1 MHLRYVNGT
10 CKSQYYHY
18 ILINTENFWESYLK
32 IERYINW
39 IYENICYTYMYI
51 TNIYG
56 MLLVHVKLTYMIC
69 LYLL

>member
-1 MHLRYVNGT
+1 MLMVHVRVSTITTSSLIQKT
-10 CKSQYYHY
+10 CWK
-18 ILINTENFWESYLK
+18 SYLK